1 LVLPLSNSSTILS
14 TTSNNEPLPATT
26 TNANSR
32 NLSLAS
38 VAVLL
43 VSAHYGLGFLIG
55 TAEQAMVLGSAG
67 SLYAVSV
74 SCGTLALIALVKIYW
89 TEFEPIWTLLG
100 NRYGKP
106 VKLGVALMSW
116 ASLIG
121 IESVQIVAAAAILKV
136 VGIPDLTSMVT
147 LTACFCVLSLLPVEK
162 ASWIFRGLLL
172 FNILAL
178 FYALWKLDGLQDY
191 WRSPLVFF
199 PQLHQIDL
207 SQIIGIGVSTIAIVT
222 IDMKCQQF
230 IVQARSVRAGY
241 LGTILAALML
251 FCLAFLPSGVA
262 IAAQHAQIIPP
273 ELSIKAVIPYVLAWV
288 GGGSDRLLGIILIIA
303 LVVPSLGLGSNV
315 LRIQNKMVFDWEI
328 VPEFPN
334 NRLVIATINAMLAL
348 AIALK
353 GGEIVGLIV
362 CFYAAYLSAVW
373 IPFMAYLLFYKNIYE
388 FSIISVRVSL
398 LCGSIS
404 ALLTLAIAL
413 FNPQTIFFNSAELT
427 IMTVGLTFGAIGLLV
442 TQTWGMIGGAMSTS
456 DRKLDSE

>member
-1 LVLPLSNSSTILS
+1 
-14 TTSNNEPLPATT
+14 
-26 TNANSR
+26 
-32 NLSLAS
+32 
-38 VAVLL
+38 
-43 VSAHYGLGFLIG
+43 
-55 TAEQAMVLGSAG
+55 
-67 SLYAVSV
+67 
-74 SCGTLALIALVKIYW
+74 
-89 TEFEPIWTLLG
+89 
-100 NRYGKP
+100 
-106 VKLGVALMSW
+106 
-116 ASLIG
+116 
-121 IESVQIVAAAAILKV
+121 
-136 VGIPDLTSMVT
+136 
-147 LTACFCVLSLLPVEK
+147 
-162 ASWIFRGLLL
+162 
-172 FNILAL
+172 
-178 FYALWKLDGLQDY
+178 
-191 WRSPLVFF
+191 
-199 PQLHQIDL
+199 
-207 SQIIGIGVSTIAIVT
+207 
-222 IDMKCQQF
+222 
-230 IVQARSVRAGY
+230 
-241 LGTILAALML
+241 
-251 FCLAFLPSGVA
+251 
-262 IAAQHAQIIPP
+262 
-273 ELSIKAVIPYVLAWV
+273 
-288 GGGSDRLLGIILIIA
+288 
-303 LVVPSLGLGSNV
+303 LGLGSNV